1 MASRAQ
7 SHTLLWI
14 ILPVIL
20 AVLLAAFMLYDSG
33 RMPTDYNQ
41 FLEGNF
47 SLPEPKQEEVKQ
59 QVKINESLE
68 TLHNMFFKED
78 RTDLQLKE
86 FWRTKYE
93 NNLVEWTAY
102 VGTVDKNVMGQYI
115 VMANINL
122 SHQGDMK
129 NIKDASQFFKSMSLG
144 SDVVIFFDDDEKE
157 SLLTL
162 REGQEFKFKGNLDNY
177 KPNMKNFEV
186 SEGIILEN

>member
-14 ILPVIL
+14 ILPVML
-20 AVLLAAFMLYDSG
+20 AILLAGFLLYDSG
-33 RMPTDYNQ
+33 RLPTDYKQ

-47 SLPEPKQEEVKQ
+47 SLPEPKQEEVKPQ
-59 QVKINESLE
+59 TKINESLE
-68 TLHNMFFKED
+68 TLHSMFFKED

-86 FWRTKYE
+86 LWRNKYE

-102 VGTVDKNVMGQYI
+102 IGTVDQNVMGQYI

-122 SHQGDMK
+122 SQQGDMK

-144 SDVVIFFDDDEKE
+144 SDVVIFFDEDEKE
-157 SLLTL
+157 SLLIL
-162 REGQEFKFKGNLDNY
+162 REGQTVTFKGILDNY

-186 SEGIILEN
+186 SEGTILEN